1 MKITM
6 KQLKS
11 LISEQVKSL
20 VEARIKDMPAP
31 GWHFVYSDTSL
42 SRQVFASKEEALAAA
57 EEHDANLRGDGQSH
71 GVNGVVLVS
80 QPTPFVGKYEI

>member
-20 VEARIKDMPAP
+20 VEARVKDMPAP
-31 GWHFVYSDTSL
+31 GWHFAYSNTRL
-42 SRQVFASKEEALAAA
+42 SREVFASKEEALAAA
-57 EEHDANLRGDGQSH
+57 EEHDSDLRGSGQSY
-71 GVNGVVLVS
+71 GVQGVVLVS
-80 QPTPFVGKYEI
+80 EPAPFTGKYEF